1 MIMTLD
7 MTFHKI
13 DISDFKITRKSV
25 VRIIFQTLELNLYM
39 RKIRFKGIPSNLEKV
54 WAKFTAVI

>member
-25 VRIIFQTLELNLYM
+25 VRIFFQTLDYIFGQAKFVNCLKFNLP
-39 RKIRFKGIPSNLEKV
+39 KGIRNNVKKKV
-54 WAKFTAVI
+54 

>member
-1 MIMTLD
+1 MLFMIMTLD

-25 VRIIFQTLELNLYM
+25 VRIFFQTLDY
-39 RKIRFKGIPSNLEKV
+39 IFGQ
-54 WAKFTAVI
+54 AKFVNCLKLNELEIM